1 MSFFYELLR
10 ILGLLDKHRLKFL
23 FLSLYI
29 KIILH
34 VLIDNIVNNL
44 LIFLSIRKYLS
55 ISFEDFS
62 TVYYKLSTYLC

>member
-23 FLSLYI
+23 FLSLHI

-34 VLIDNIVNNL
+34 VLIDNIVNKL
-44 LIFLSIRKYLS
+44 LIFILQYKKIFKYL
-55 ISFEDFS
+55 F
-62 TVYYKLSTYLC
+62 